1 MRAMQKALGP
11 TALRRQ
17 WYITGSTWGGY
28 SRVASKTKELLPL
41 PCIGTSYFS
50 NYFSN
55 YFQQ

>member
-17 WYITGSTWGGY
+17 WYITGSTWGDILGLHQRPRNSSHY
-28 SRVASKTKELLPL
+28 HAL
-41 PCIGTSYFS
+41 GTSYFS